1 MNRYSHSD
9 SWEDPPEDDTE
20 PLDHGD
26 PNDDGD
32 YAYDTWKDK
41 QMEAEIE
48 DRDCDYWNNLK

>member
-9 SWEDPPEDDTE
+9 SWEDPPEDDTV
-20 PLDHGD
+20 PLD
-26 PNDDGD
+26 PMDDGD